1 MRLTRNLRAK
11 LQLQE
16 AVEEN
21 DKLRKNQSNAD
32 NIAAGAA
39 KAAEELEKLTYEAVG
54 MKKNN
59 EDLKIKLTRLNSELS
74 ETKA

>member
-1 MRLTRNLRAK
+1 MIK

-21 DKLRKNQSNAD
+21 DKFRKKQSNAV

-39 KAAEELEKLTYEAVG
+39 NAEEEHEKLKYEAVD
-54 MKKNN
+54 MKKSIS
-59 EDLKIKLTRLNSELS
+59 K
-74 ETKA
+74 